1 MWGRRK
7 AIKRLRNDK
16 IDYGEVRKATP
27 REKIAKRATKG
38 KK

>member
-16 IDYGEVRKATP
+16 IDYREVK
-27 REKIAKRATKG
+27 KG
-38 KK
+38 KPQGKKNKRSS

>member
-16 IDYGEVRKATP
+16 IDYREVRKGKP
-27 REKIAKRATKG
+27 QGKRTKTATKG

>member
-16 IDYGEVRKATP
+16 IDYREVK
-27 REKIAKRATKG
+27 KG
-38 KK
+38 NSQGKNNKKSN